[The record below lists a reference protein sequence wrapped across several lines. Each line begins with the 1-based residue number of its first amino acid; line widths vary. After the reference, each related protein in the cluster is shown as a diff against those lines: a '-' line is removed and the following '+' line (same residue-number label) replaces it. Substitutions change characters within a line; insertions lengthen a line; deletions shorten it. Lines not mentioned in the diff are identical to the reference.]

1 MRCRS
6 PESTKRECRVTR
18 RSVQLTPFHLSVPT
32 SLLAR
37 KRAFFGFRPEKN
49 TPDPLPDTGRAL
61 PHVRPRDR
69 PTVASTRHSVSTH
82 ARRPPMTP
90 PGMASRGPPPEPSL
104 HTIARLSRQP
114 SFSRTQLPY
123 FSPHSLMFSYCS
135 IRVCSVNVH
144 TTMPSGTCLTKFMRR
159 SRRCRR
165 S

>member
-1 MRCRS
+1 MQE
-6 PESTKRECRVTR
+6 PRVHETR
-18 RSVQLTPFHLSVPT
+18 VPCNTPFGSIDAVPSIGTDFFTRAQASVFPRT
-32 SLLAR
+32 EKTLA
-37 KRAFFGFRPEKN
+37 
-49 TPDPLPDTGRAL
+49 TLPDTGRAL
-61 PHVRPRDR
+61 PHLRPRDR